1 MRNALSLF
9 AAAALSM
16 IVFAAPLVLAAQ
28 SAGTTGDP
36 AKGKATFERT
46 GCWECHGHQ
55 GQGGVEGPRIAAPA
69 TALQVMSRYVRNPR
83 RNMPPYTQKVLSD
96 QELADIYAYLQS
108 IPPAPEYTAIPL
120 LSGKF

>member
-1 MRNALSLF
+1 MRNALSPF
-9 AAAALSM
+9 AAAALSL
-16 IVFAAPLVLAAQ
+16 IVFAAPLVVAAQ
-28 SAGTTGDP
+28 PAGPTGDP
-36 AKGKATFERT
+36 AKGKATFERA

-69 TALQVMSRYVRNPR
+69 PALQVMSRYVRNPR

-96 QELADIYAYLQS
+96 QELADIYAYLRS
-108 IPPAPEYTAIPL
+108 IPPAPDYTTVPL

>member
-1 MRNALSLF
+1 MRNALSLL

-16 IVFAAPLVLAAQ
+16 IVFAAPLVRAAQ
-28 SAGTTGDP
+28 SAGPTGDP
-36 AKGKATFERT
+36 VKGKATFERT

-69 TALQVMSRYVRNPR
+69 SALQVMSRYVRNPR

-96 QELADIYAYLQS
+96 QELADISAYLQS
-108 IPPAPEYTAIPL
+108 IPPPPDYTTVPL